1 MVVDTMLLPHGDR
14 LRTAV
19 ELPLNRAVRPAF
31 VEQEGDLRATARS
44 PELRM
49 IRPVPEP
56 SAPVRGYARGH
67 EGLVVLPFEMLQ
79 IDIDQSQNDTN
90 VSCRRDIRAGKKPR
104 NRPQGYVLVHRVALE
119 EKGSIHAVPHPP
131 TPSMDLNPNT
141 PYPDDDSARPCS
153 DGDGL
158 RPEIDH
164 DSQVLPEVPSAGEI
178 NTPGYDDSH
187 NYRAFPS
194 LASTRGWSLLEQL
207 GGRRAPRPF
216 AFPSLGTLDTAVEQ
230 ALAHAKE
237 TDGLQSSTV
246 AWMGKGYR
254 ALRGYLVATQAERHF
269 LGGQPDTQVRI
280 LEGWIA
286 WMRQHELG
294 RVAINGNWRAVRSA
308 LRRVSEMT
316 RSSNPLDYCRTPA
329 PGKSQPTWL
338 SRPEAERVLSWV
350 RHAPWRTPLERTRN
364 LLIVGLM
371 LLAGLRR
378 GEVVRLK
385 YGDVNLDQKVIH
397 VEKGKGRHGGK
408 DRPAYMPPQLRHMVS
423 DYLRERDQAGWTKP
437 PLLVSTRRMAPLGV
451 TGIERLF
458 LRISRE
464 SGVRV
469 HPHCLRHT
477 YVTLCT
483 HLGIPSRV
491 IQLLSGHESLAM
503 VEHYSHVFSREAQ
516 DAAERIVVDFE

>member
-1 MVVDTMLLPHGDR
+1 MDVTPP
-14 LRTAV
+14 
-19 ELPLNRAVRPAF
+19 PL
-31 VEQEGDLRATARS
+31 
-44 PELRM
+44 
-49 IRPVPEP
+49 
-56 SAPVRGYARGH
+56 
-67 EGLVVLPFEMLQ
+67 
-79 IDIDQSQNDTN
+79 
-90 VSCRRDIRAGKKPR
+90 
-104 NRPQGYVLVHRVALE
+104 
-119 EKGSIHAVPHPP
+119 
-131 TPSMDLNPNT
+131 
-141 PYPDDDSARPCS
+141 YPDHDSTRPSS
-153 DGDGL
+153 DGNGPP
-158 RPEIDH
+158 PEIDH
-164 DSQVLPEVPSAGEI
+164 DSPLPPGVLRTREI
-178 NTPGYDDSH
+178 RALGHDDSQKHREFAALAPTPGW
-187 NYRAFPS
+187 PS
-194 LASTRGWSLLEQL
+194 LEQF

-216 AFPSLGTLDTAVEQ
+216 AFPSLGALGMAVEQ

-237 TDGLQSSTV
+237 TDGLQGSTV
-246 AWMGKGYR
+246 EWMAKGYR
-254 ALRGYLVATQAERHF
+254 ALHGYLVATHADRSF
-269 LGGQPDTQVRI
+269 LGGQPDTQVRL

-308 LRRVSEMT
+308 LRRVSEVAHCV
-316 RSSNPLDYCRTPA
+316 NPLEYCRTPA

-378 GEVVRLK
+378 GEVVRLR

-408 DRPAYMPPQLRHMVS
+408 DRPAYMPPQLRQMIR
-423 DYLRERDQAGWTKP
+423 DYLRERGLAGWTKP

-503 VEHYSHVFSREAQ
+503 IELYSHVFSREAQ
-516 DAAERIVVDFE
+516 DAAERIVIDFE